1 MEFTSL
7 SELGHLKLDRSLSS
21 SLGGTTHKAGGIAS
35 HASNAAEH
43 KANHISNGLQN
54 NLKLHLPAYYSV
66 GLWGYCE
73 GQQITAPPS
82 NCSTPSVSFSFDLL
96 RIFDS
101 LSTQIEQLLP
111 QGNDKTLLGFRD
123 VSRWSTSAYILGFIA
138 TALAVGSGIA
148 SIFVSWGEKL
158 SIISSILRLIERIP
172 LAVRSRADCGIGG
185 IYLSHWCISRN
196 DSDI

>member
-1 MEFTSL
+1 MEFTSF
-7 SELGHLKLDRSLSS
+7 SELGHLNLGRSLSS
-21 SLGGTTHKAGGIAS
+21 SLAGTAHQAGGIAS

-43 KANHISNGLQN
+43 KVNHVSNSLQD

-101 LSTQIEQLLP
+101 VSTQIEQLLP
-111 QGNDKTLLGFRD
+111 QGNDKVLSGFRD
-123 VSRWSTSAYILGFIA
+123 VSRWSKSAYILGFIA
-138 TALAVGSGIA
+138 TALTIGFG
-148 SIFVSWGEKL
+148 
-158 SIISSILRLIERIP
+158 IISIL
-172 LAVRSRADCGIGG
+172 
-185 IYLSHWCISRN
+185 IS
-196 DSDI
+196 